1 MFISSFV
8 ITTYHGKKKEQTA
21 RNRLQCLELSKAL
34 QTPVIEKATIKIY
47 EKYLNKYVLSTIS
60 FSIWID

>member
-21 RNRLQCLELSKAL
+21 RNRLQCLEFVAL
-34 QTPVIEKATIKIY
+34 QTPVIEKATVKIY